1 MLVKINI
8 AEITAKCDSKD
19 LIFAAFRYLFTSYV
33 LLFFFLLD
41 PSPLAVS
48 PLPFQV
54 FLILGSLQENNRRP
68 SSTDRIR
75 ISGAGGPEICI
86 SSHAEQMTLVHSEE
100 VKSH

>member
-1 MLVKINI
+1 MTPK
-8 AEITAKCDSKD
+8 TRF
-19 LIFAAFRYLFTSYV
+19 FAAFRYLFTSYV

-48 PLPFQV
+48 LLPFQV
-54 FLILGSLQENNRRP
+54 FLILGSLQQNNRRP
-68 SSTDRIR
+68 SSMDRIR

-100 VKSH
+100 VKRH